1 MSKRFLLAGVL
12 LAAISGLARAQPAPT
27 KEAGTRN
34 VEVDPIRC
42 WWRTSAGA
50 VRIGEQFDV
59 SLTCAVLE
67 TPAVAVIVD
76 ESRLGNAVVQMSPFE
91 VVNGSHPADLHTPMR
106 RFFQYEYRLRIINP
120 DVAGTDV
127 RVPDIALHYRV
138 NSHVTGTASGSAA
151 VQGRDLLYYLPPQVV
166 RVESMVPDGATDIRD
181 SSGASFA
188 MLDALSFRAGI
199 FNILGI
205 ALTAFGVLVVL
216 LLLVRLATGARKR
229 TPADQ
234 RELSTGTLLGV
245 ATRELAAVGQERA
258 SAGWTDELLARGL
271 AATRVAAA
279 GAIGR
284 GINQRTVSADV
295 EGGEGRLMTRG
306 PRRGTARVVSAPTT
320 ANDLIRHLARLPVAD
335 ARRSGIEALRDAL
348 TSFTQAQYGRPGTR
362 NESAL
367 DEALE
372 SATRVATAV
381 KSEHSFPRTLL
392 KRWSTDP
399 MQAEHQA

>member
-1 MSKRFLLAGVL
+1 MSKRLLLAGLL
-12 LAAISGLARAQPAPT
+12 LAGLPGLATAQPAPT

-59 SLTCAVLE
+59 SLTCAILE
-67 TPAVAVIVD
+67 TEAVSVIVD

-91 VVNGSHPADLHTPMR
+91 VVSGSHPADLHAGMR

-120 DVAGTDV
+120 DAAGTDV

-138 NSHVTGTASGSAA
+138 NSRVAGNAA
-151 VQGRDLLYYLPPQVV
+151 VQGRDLLYYLPPQVI

-188 MLDALSFRAGI
+188 ALDTLSFRAGI

-205 ALTAFGVLVVL
+205 ALTAFGALVVL
-216 LLLVRLATGARKR
+216 LLLVRLARGSRKR

-234 RELSTGTLLGV
+234 RVLSTGALVGV
-245 ATRELAAVGQERA
+245 ATRELAAVGQERP
-258 SAGWTDELLARGL
+258 SAGWTDELLDRALG
-271 AATRVAAA
+271 ATRVAAA
-279 GAIGR
+279 GAVGA
-284 GINQRTVSADV
+284 GINQRTVAADIV
-295 EGGEGRLMTRG
+295 GGEGRLMTRG
-306 PRRGTARVVSAPTT
+306 PRRGTLRVVSAPTT
-320 ANDLIRHLARLPVAD
+320 PNDLTRHLTHLPPLD
-335 ARRSGIEALRDAL
+335 ARRSNIEALRDAL
-348 TSFTQAQYGRPGTR
+348 TSFTLAQYGRPGTR

-372 SATRVATAV
+372 SAARVAGSV
-381 KSEHSFPRTLL
+381 KADNSFPRTLL

-399 MQAEHQA
+399 LQAEHQV